1 MSAEEINRDMERA
14 QEYEVTTSRVSP
26 LGENR
31 FELSTGIIIAA
42 RFADKLRRV
51 ALVSL
56 SRIVDREIIIRDI
69 SELNKEL
76 FNKLTEMK
84 IGKLDLVKIVVE
96 ARYNRE
102 EKKLHFE
109 NVKITRYYTEEQC
122 RAMNS
127 TLSEE
132 NEKLRKELE
141 KIKATLEQL
150 TKSI

>member
-1 MSAEEINRDMERA
+1 MSVEEINRDMERA
-14 QEYEVTTSRVSP
+14 QEYEETTSRVSP

-56 SRIVDREIIIRDI
+56 NRIVPRDVIIRDV

-76 FNKLTEMK
+76 FNRLTEMK

-96 ARYNRE
+96 VRFNRD
-102 EKKLHFE
+102 EKKLYFE

-127 TLSEE
+127 AISQEY
-132 NEKLRKELE
+132 EKMKKELSQ
-141 KIKATLEQL
+141 IKATLEQL

>member
-132 NEKLRKELE
+132 NEMLKKELE